1 MTYDK
6 ISLPHEQELWRVGH
20 TEPTAEPEINELLK
34 TQSAVPPFMTLCMR
48 VLTCTHVTPLVEEE
62 FGLLIS
68 AHFTSIS
75 VDSS

>member
-1 MTYDK
+1 MAGGT
-6 ISLPHEQELWRVGH
+6 HRTNCEL
-20 TEPTAEPEINELLK
+20 EINELLK

-48 VLTCTHVTPLVEEE
+48 VLTCAHVTPLVEKE